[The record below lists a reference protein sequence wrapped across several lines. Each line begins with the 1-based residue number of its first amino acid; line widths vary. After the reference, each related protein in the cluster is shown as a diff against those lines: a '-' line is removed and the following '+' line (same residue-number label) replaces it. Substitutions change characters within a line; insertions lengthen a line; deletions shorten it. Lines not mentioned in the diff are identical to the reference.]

1 MSIEIRNLTKH
12 FGAFTALNDVN
23 LAVRPGELLA
33 LLGPSGSGKTTLLRI
48 VAGLEFADAG
58 GGRVLFDGEDVT
70 DSSAASR
77 RVGFAFQH
85 YALFRH
91 LTVFENVAFGLRV
104 RPRASR
110 PNEAEIRR
118 RVTELL
124 RLVQLEQLEGR
135 WPSQLSGGQRQRVA
149 LARALAVEPKVL
161 LLDEPF
167 GALDAQVRRELRRWL
182 RQLHQEIH
190 LTTIFVTHDQD
201 EALEVAD
208 RIVLMNHGRIEQ
220 VGTPEE
226 VYDHPANPFV
236 YNFLGSVNLFYGRVR
251 EGHVH
256 LGATTIALPN
266 VSEGHDAPA
275 VAYVRPHEIR
285 VSNTPASEGSLPARI
300 MHVNAAGPIIRLEL
314 VRLDDGGAFSVELT
328 REQSQGLTLQAGAE
342 VHVELRNVRVFT
354 EDYSI

>member
-1 MSIEIRNLTKH
+1 MVFVSAVLSR
-12 FGAFTALNDVN
+12 FMR
-23 LAVRPGELLA
+23 LANMDETV
-33 LLGPSGSGKTTLLRI
+33 TLLCRSDAAGMSFLFPRFLKLRRI
-48 VAGLEFADAG
+48 DFRRLDELEYRWQTFIDLHA
-58 GGRVLFDGEDVT
+58 
-70 DSSAASR
+70 
-77 RVGFAFQH
+77 QH
-85 YALFRH
+85 YRLIVS
-91 LTVFENVAFGLRV
+91 LDYV
-104 RPRASR
+104 R
-110 PNEAEIRR
+110 E
-118 RVTELL
+118 
-124 RLVQLEQLEGR
+124 
-135 WPSQLSGGQRQRVA
+135 
-149 LARALAVEPKVL
+149 
-161 LLDEPF
+161 
-167 GALDAQVRRELRRWL
+167 
-182 RQLHQEIH
+182 
-190 LTTIFVTHDQD
+190 HDQD